1 MPVDWGDAAPRQ
13 GVDIVVDGIDRKGWL
28 RDVSN
33 LIAQEGVMVRAIRGD
48 GASRDGRQRLLI
60 GVEVRDIGQLSQLL
74 GKLSALPGVLDAR
87 RGG

>member
-1 MPVDWGDAAPRQ
+1 MAVDWGDVDQRQ
-13 GVDIVVDGIDRKGWL
+13 RVEIVVSGIDRKGWL

-60 GVEVRDIGQLSQLL
+60 GIEVRDVDQLSRLL
-74 GKLSALPGVLDAR
+74 GKLSSLPGVLDAR
-87 RGG
+87 RGD